1 MKQYMKYGIIAI
13 VAIVALSAGITAVV
27 SAQSPEAEGGSDT
40 GPGQIFLSKVADIL
54 ELDEEQ
60 VADAFKQAGQEMREE
75 HQEQRLQN
83 AIDNGLIT
91 EEEAEQVRG
100 WWDSR
105 PEAMQQL
112 GPQGRQHMRNTWCH
126 QMNLP

>member
-1 MKQYMKYGIIAI
+1 MKYGIISL
-13 VAIVALSAGITAVV
+13 VAIIALSIGITAVV
-27 SAQSPEAEGGSDT
+27 SAQSPEGEAGNDCGLR
-40 GPGQIFLSKVADIL
+40 QIFIGKVADIL

-60 VADAFKQAGQEMREE
+60 VTDAFMQARQEMWEE
-75 HQEQRLQN
+75 ALEQRLQT
-83 AIDNGLIT
+83 AVDEGLIT
-91 EEEAEQVRG
+91 EEEAEQIQE

-112 GPQGRQHMRNTWCH
+112 GPLGHNHMRNTWCH